1 MIANVFYWTL
11 ININLE
17 LDEVAGDDDED
28 WKG

>member
-1 MIANVFYWTL
+1 MIANFYWTL

-17 LDEVAGDDDED
+17 LDEVAGDDDDD